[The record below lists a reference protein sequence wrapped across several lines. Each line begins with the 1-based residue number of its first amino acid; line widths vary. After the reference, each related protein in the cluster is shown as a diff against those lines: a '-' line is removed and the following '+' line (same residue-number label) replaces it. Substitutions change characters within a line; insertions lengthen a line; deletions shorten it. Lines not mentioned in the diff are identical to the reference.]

1 MHMSLR
7 NRKRNRNRNRD
18 SNQSLER
25 KRTRKHRGKTV
36 RKGIEQSD
44 ITSLTQIR
52 SMKDVKDYLKYKGF
66 SMTDIGIVIGVL
78 GGVGYGYFN
87 RDVLM
92 GKLRGDGDV
101 VNIHITN
108 RQYIKKKKEE
118 EKKEEEK
125 KKKKE
130 QKKRID
136 KKIIQI
142 KLNSVKNKQF
152 KRLKEYLE
160 DPNDKARPYIKIDWS
175 FEKNNKML
183 KVKKTNN
190 WTFQTDNTGEDLTYL
205 LYFNDYRNA
214 CFSFYFTADSKLFV
228 KYKSTKQNIKK

>member
-101 VNIHITN
+101 TIHIHN
-108 RQYIKKKKEE
+108 QHYIKKKKEE
-118 EKKEEEK
+118 EKKKKEEEK
-125 KKKKE
+125 NKKEKRNLKKKKE
-130 QKKRID
+130 IQMKVDDNKK
-136 KKIIQI
+136 
-142 KLNSVKNKQF
+142 L

-190 WTFQTDNTGEDLTYL
+190 WTFQTDNTGEYLTYL
-205 LYFNDYRNA
+205 LYFNDYKYA
-214 CFSFYFTADSKLFV
+214 CFSFCFRDSKLFV